1 MWVPWKKSLLV
12 IHKML
17 KLFVNTLTVDDK
29 HYMLNRDNLIQPI
42 QIELSLKQKIF
53 SKLFFCI
60 FEIYIK
66 FWTFAKKEWPSELM
80 YLGKSRLQKI
90 WLEKCLISRVSEDLE
105 TDNIENWLKHFGN
118 LNRRT
123 FTIFAKHFEG
133 RYVGKSLF

>member
-53 SKLFFCI
+53 SKLFFAFLKSI
-60 FEIYIK
+60 LNFEHLP
-66 FWTFAKKEWPSELM
+66 KKNDPQS
-80 YLGKSRLQKI
+80 
-90 WLEKCLISRVSEDLE
+90 
-105 TDNIENWLKHFGN
+105 
-118 LNRRT
+118 
-123 FTIFAKHFEG
+123 
-133 RYVGKSLF
+133 